1 MQSNKLPAPLCKVV
15 DELAQLPGV
24 GPKSALRMG
33 LTLLKW
39 PQEKAE
45 GLGESIKQLR
55 RTLCLCEQCA
65 SLTDQN
71 PCAICADAARDG
83 SVLCLIPD
91 WDSLLVMEEAG
102 FFRGKYFV
110 LGGLLSPL
118 DGVNP
123 DQLELDRL
131 EKRLAQGE
139 IREVVLALGTTTEA
153 EATESHLKNLL
164 HRKYPDLRVA
174 RLAQGIPLG
183 AHLKFMDRETLK
195 QSMQYRQSL

>member
-1 MQSNKLPAPLCKVV
+1 M
-15 DELAQLPGV
+15 
-24 GPKSALRMG
+24 
-33 LTLLKW
+33 
-39 PQEKAE
+39 
-45 GLGESIKQLR
+45 
-55 RTLCLCEQCA
+55 
-65 SLTDQN
+65 
-71 PCAICADAARDG
+71 
-83 SVLCLIPD
+83 
-91 WDSLLVMEEAG
+91 
-102 FFRGKYFV
+102 
-110 LGGLLSPL
+110 
-118 DGVNP
+118 
-123 DQLELDRL
+123 DRL